1 MREAPATI
9 RSSEHKQENATM
21 TQGSEPPKPARRTRG
36 AEIMLQ
42 TLPVGTRLILRDGT
56 QVEIV
61 ENPQDGQWLFVR
73 PAGSDQDPE
82 LVFAADVAE
91 LPEQ

>member
-1 MREAPATI
+1 
-9 RSSEHKQENATM
+9 M
-21 TQGSEPPKPARRTRG
+21 TQNEPSKRVRRTRG

-42 TLPVGTRLILRDGT
+42 DLPLGTRLVLRSGAE
-56 QVEIV
+56 VEIV
-61 ENPQDGQWLFVR
+61 ENPRDGQWLFVR
-73 PAGSDQDPE
+73 PAGSSDEPE

>member
-1 MREAPATI
+1 
-9 RSSEHKQENATM
+9 M
-21 TQGSEPPKPARRTRG
+21 TQQPEFKVTKRIRG

-42 TLPVGTRLILRDGT
+42 DLPVGARLVLRNGS

-61 ENPQDGQWLFVR
+61 ENPRDGQWVFVK
-73 PAGSDQDPE
+73 PVGSDQEPE

>member
-1 MREAPATI
+1 MSQQPAQFKVTKRI
-9 RSSEHKQENATM
+9 
-21 TQGSEPPKPARRTRG
+21 RG

-42 TLPVGTRLILRDGT
+42 DLPVGARLVLRNGTR
-56 QVEIV
+56 VEIV
-61 ENPQDGQWLFVR
+61 ENPRDGQWVFVR
-73 PAGSDQDPE
+73 PVDSDQEPE

>member
-1 MREAPATI
+1 
-9 RSSEHKQENATM
+9 M
-21 TQGSEPPKPARRTRG
+21 TQSEPSKQFRRTRG

-42 TLPVGTRLILRDGT
+42 DLPLGTRLILKGGVE
-56 QVEIV
+56 VEIV
-61 ENPQDGQWLFVR
+61 ENPRDGQWLFVR
-73 PAGSDQDPE
+73 PVGSADDPE